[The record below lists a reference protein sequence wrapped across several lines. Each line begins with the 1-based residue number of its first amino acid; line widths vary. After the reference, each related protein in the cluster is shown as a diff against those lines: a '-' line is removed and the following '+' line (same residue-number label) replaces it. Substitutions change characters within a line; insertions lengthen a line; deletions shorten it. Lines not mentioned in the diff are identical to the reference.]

1 MSKREIL
8 SAVFL
13 ISLIFTVGCAGLKG
27 YKIVMSNSQGVQI
40 EYDPVLRSAEKMAEI
55 ASEEAA
61 KYGKVPVPEFVERDN
76 PRGIIQM
83 YYRFVD
89 P

>member
-1 MSKREIL
+1 
-8 SAVFL
+8 VW
-13 ISLIFTVGCAGLKG
+13 VGG
-27 YKIVMSNSQGVQI
+27 YKVAMSNSQGVQI
-40 EYDPVLRSAEKMAEI
+40 EYDPWLCSAEKLSEI

-61 KYGKVPVPEFVERDN
+61 KYGKVPIPEPREHGN
-76 PRGIIQM
+76 YRGIIQM